1 MTLFRLPIIWRYLL
15 IIWLI
20 ATLFNINK
28 AYHIDDTFH
37 LEAAESI
44 KANPTHPL
52 SGLINWDDSPKPMY
66 KHNQPPL
73 LFYIISLHSLIF
85 GNSELAMHL
94 LLSIFSFL
102 SLFYFLKLVE
112 LFDIN
117 EKKRLLMLLGFSPAF
132 IVNQNLMT
140 DIPVLSILLAM
151 NYYLIR
157 VQIYNW
163 FKDYL
168 IASFFISIGL
178 LIKYSILPFLIVICL
193 TAILSKQLKNIL
205 AITLPVIVLSLWSLW
220 NKYEFGNIHMFSR
233 PKIIFNYE
241 LIFAF
246 LGTLGSISVFSL
258 LYARPIL
265 LKNRIF
271 TIVSFLSL
279 IIIMGVIQYIFFND
293 MLLEHIM
300 SSIFITNGILIF
312 AVILIKVIQLFMK
325 NKLAFLSSPS
335 IVLLLGI
342 AGISLFI
349 IIFAPFNATR
359 HVLIIIPL
367 ILLFFDYHIPIKK
380 GRITTFI
387 ISANI
392 ILGILLAISDWNYAN
407 FYRKQAKE
415 IKVTNEKYWS
425 FGHWGWQWY
434 SKKAGM
440 TIYSTSDRTKL
451 KKGDF
456 IILPKYVAKQQ
467 LPKGIELE
475 IVKLYIHQPSIFTFF
490 SVHNGRFYNS
500 SLKKPSW
507 TFSSKSYDTIFQ
519 FRVKCIVN

>member
-1 MTLFRLPIIWRYLL
+1 MTLLRLPIIWRYLL
-15 IIWLI
+15 IIWII

-37 LEAAESI
+37 LEAAENI
-44 KANPTHPL
+44 KANPKHPL
-52 SGLINWDDSPKPMY
+52 SGLINWDDSPQPMY

-94 LLSIFSFL
+94 LLSIFSFF
-102 SLFYFLKLVE
+102 SLFYFLKLLE
-112 LFDIN
+112 LFNIN
-117 EKKRLLMLLGFSPAF
+117 DKKSLLILLGFSPAF

-140 DIPVLSILLAM
+140 DVPVLSILLAM

-157 VQIYNW
+157 GQINNR
-163 FKDYL
+163 FKDYI
-168 IASFFISIGL
+168 IASVLISIGL

-205 AITLPVIVLSLWSLW
+205 VIAIPVIVLSLWGLW
-220 NKYEFGNIHMFSR
+220 NKYEFGDIHMFSR
-233 PKIIFNYE
+233 PKIIFKYE

-246 LGTLGSISVFSL
+246 LGTLGSISVFSF
-258 LYARPIL
+258 LYAIPVFF
-265 LKNRIF
+265 KNRILA
-271 TIVSFLSL
+271 IVASLSL
-279 IIIMGVIQYIFFND
+279 SVVMVIIHYVFFYD
-293 MLLEHIM
+293 MFIEHIM

-312 AVILIKVIQLFMK
+312 VVILIKVIQLFIK

-335 IVLLLGI
+335 IILLLGI
-342 AGISLFI
+342 SGISLFI

-367 ILLFFDYHIPIKK
+367 ILIFLDNHIPIKK
-380 GRITTFI
+380 GRITNII

-392 ILGILLAISDWNYAN
+392 ILGILLALSDWNYAN
-407 FYRKQAKE
+407 FYRKKAEE

-440 TIYSTSDRTKL
+440 TIYSKSDRAKL

-456 IILPKYVAKQQ
+456 LILPKYVAKQE
-467 LPKGIELE
+467 LPKGIELN
-475 IVKLYIHQPSIFTFF
+475 IVKLYIHHPNFFTFF

-500 SLKKPSW
+500 SIKKPSW
-507 TFSSKSYDTIFQ
+507 TFSNKSYDTIFQ
-519 FRVKCIVN
+519 FRIKSITN

>member
-73 LFYIISLHSLIF
+73 LFYIISLHSMIF

-102 SLFYFLKLVE
+102 SLFYFLKLLE
-112 LFDIN
+112 LFNIN
-117 EKKRLLMLLGFSPAF
+117 EKKSLLMLLGFSPAF

-157 VQIYNW
+157 GQINNRL
-163 FKDYL
+163 KDYL
-168 IASFFISIGL
+168 IASFLISIGL

-193 TAILSKQLKNIL
+193 TAVLSKQLKNIL

-265 LKNRIF
+265 FKNRIF

-279 IIIMGVIQYIFFND
+279 NIIMGVIQYIFFDD

-312 AVILIKVIQLFMK
+312 AVILIKVIQLFIK

-335 IVLLLGI
+335 LVLLLGI

-349 IIFAPFNATR
+349 IIFAPFNAT
-359 HVLIIIPL
+359 VATGMP
-367 ILLFFDYHIPIKK
+367 
-380 GRITTFI
+380 
-387 ISANI
+387 
-392 ILGILLAISDWNYAN
+392 LGI
-407 FYRKQAKE
+407 
-415 IKVTNEKYWS
+415 
-425 FGHWGWQWY
+425 
-434 SKKAGM
+434 
-440 TIYSTSDRTKL
+440 
-451 KKGDF
+451 
-456 IILPKYVAKQQ
+456 
-467 LPKGIELE
+467 
-475 IVKLYIHQPSIFTFF
+475 
-490 SVHNGRFYNS
+490 
-500 SLKKPSW
+500 
-507 TFSSKSYDTIFQ
+507 
-519 FRVKCIVN
+519 